1 MGRRAGTPW
10 ARVLGVALVATL
22 AAASALA
29 SGAEAQDSWREVA
42 PMRKARSGLAAGMV
56 GGKLYAL
63 GGYEYPDTLDTVE
76 VYDPAT
82 DTWAAVAPMPTARH
96 GLAAAV
102 VGGKPYAMGGR
113 TPWVPTSLDTV
124 EGLGVP
130 APSSSKNTVVI
141 AAAAGGAAL
150 LASLA
155 AAAMYIKRRRALY
168 RQQAARLTMARG
180 SASPSLA
187 SVEKI

>member
-96 GLAAAV
+96 ELTSQTQVWPGATQAV
-102 VGGKPYAMGGR
+102 SRRFSGAGIAR
-113 TPWVPTSLDTV
+113 A
-124 EGLGVP
+124 P
-130 APSSSKNTVVI
+130 AVAI
-141 AAAAGGAAL
+141 AV
-150 LASLA
+150 
-155 AAAMYIKRRRALY
+155 AAMLPPRTTFL
-168 RQQAARLTMARG
+168 L
-180 SASPSLA
+180 SD
-187 SVEKI
+187 